1 MIERKEN
8 QTKQERKGKARREK
22 RRKRKKKK
30 EGEPSVLVPK
40 CEKGCG
46 LGLRHD

>member
-1 MIERKEN
+1 MKES
-8 QTKQERKGKARREK
+8 KKEKGRQEERREEK
-22 RRKRKKKK
+22 ERKKKK
-30 EGEPSVLVPK
+30 EGEPFVLVPK